1 VPGSADVSAQ
11 SGLPS
16 WDEVLASF
24 EAGVDQAEALISG
37 TPAVVDDHAP
47 YIVSYDLQHL
57 AMPPLP
63 AALRPRAE
71 AVRSRQARL
80 ADELQSAMVN
90 VRRQA
95 QLTVESGAAPRP
107 VFVDRRA

>member
-1 VPGSADVSAQ
+1 VSAQ
-11 SGLPS
+11 PGLPS
-16 WDEVLASF
+16 WEEVLASF
-24 EAGVDQAEALISG
+24 EAGVDQAEALING
-37 TPAVVDDHAP
+37 TQVVIADYAP
-47 YIVSYDLQHL
+47 YMASYDLQNL

-63 AALRPRAE
+63 PALRPRAE
-71 AVRSRQARL
+71 VVRSRQARL

-95 QLTVESGAAPRP
+95 QLTVESGTAPRP